1 MRVRF
6 DRSKKE
12 EFDEGEFRYNDGR
25 YLRPVA
31 GGAEEDR
38 TLETGSRGAARC
50 R

>member
-6 DRSKKE
+6 DQSKKE

-25 YLRPVA
+25 YLRPVVE
-31 GGAEEDR
+31 GAEEDR
-38 TLETGSRGAARC
+38 ALETGSRGAARC